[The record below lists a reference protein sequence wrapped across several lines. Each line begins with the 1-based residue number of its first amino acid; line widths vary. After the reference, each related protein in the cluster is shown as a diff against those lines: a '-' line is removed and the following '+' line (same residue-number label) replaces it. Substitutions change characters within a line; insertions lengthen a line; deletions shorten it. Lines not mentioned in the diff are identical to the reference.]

1 MKKTM
6 SLLVLSQILFSVSDL
21 LARANMPHYG
31 FVVAAFLAPWF
42 AAYVAVRVVAVTCM
56 LYVYTSVE
64 LGKTRA
70 IFGAVSI
77 VLANVLGFWMLNESL
92 SYREYAGVALA
103 VAAFAVL
110 AFGKKPLRQTGAPI
124 LPE

>member
-1 MKKTM
+1 MKKILT
-6 SLLVLSQILFSVSDL
+6 LLVLSQILFSVSDL
-21 LARANMPHYG
+21 LARANMPLYG
-31 FVVAAFLAPWF
+31 FHATAFLKPWF
-42 AAYVAVRVVAVTCM
+42 AGYIVVRIVAVTCM
-56 LYVYTSVE
+56 LYVYTTVE

-77 VLANVLGFWMLNESL
+77 VLANALGFWMLNESL

-110 AFGKKPLRQTGAPI
+110 AFSKKTRQIAPPS